1 MFLYLRYYY
10 NPYIYRMK
18 KISILGAGW
27 LGTPLALALKEK
39 GHQLKVS
46 TTTPDKVEFFQQH
59 DIPCYVVELGTAKG
73 IANLDAFLSDTDVL
87 IVTIPPKITKISPYD
102 YAERINFIL
111 RNLEKHHI
119 KEVIFTSSISAYHG
133 LEGEVDENTPLNT
146 ITPRSKQMAQADHL
160 FLNADICN
168 ATVLRL
174 GGLIGEDRNPLLSLS
189 KKRVIEAGNKP
200 VNLVHQADI
209 IRFITKILEEPIKN
223 EIFNVVAPIGLSRK
237 DFYTREAKRIGITD
251 LPEFIMSPDTEN
263 RTVNGSKIT
272 KTFGLDYL
280 HLV

>member
-1 MFLYLRYYY
+1 
-10 NPYIYRMK
+10 MK
-18 KISILGAGW
+18 NFSILGAGW

-59 DIPCYVVELGTAKG
+59 DIPCYVVELGSKSG
-73 IANLDAFLSDTDVL
+73 ENDLDAFLSGTDVL
-87 IVTIPPKITKISPYD
+87 IVTIPPKITKISPYA

-111 RNLEKHHI
+111 WNLEKHQI
-119 KEVIFTSSISAYHG
+119 KEVIFTSSVSVYHG
-133 LEGEVDENTPLNT
+133 LKGEVDESTTLDPV
-146 ITPRSKQMAQADHL
+146 TPRSKQMAQADYL
-160 FLNADICN
+160 FLNANFLN

-174 GGLIGEDRNPLLSLS
+174 GGLIGEDRNPLLTLT
-189 KKRVIEAGNKP
+189 KKSVIEAGNKP
-200 VNLVHQADI
+200 VNLVHQEDI
-209 IRFITKILEEPIKN
+209 IRFIAKILEEPIKN
-223 EIFNVVAPIGLSRK
+223 EIFNVVAPIGLSRN
-237 DFYTREAKRIGITD
+237 DFYTREAQTLGIKN

-263 RTVNGSKIT
+263 RTVNGSKII